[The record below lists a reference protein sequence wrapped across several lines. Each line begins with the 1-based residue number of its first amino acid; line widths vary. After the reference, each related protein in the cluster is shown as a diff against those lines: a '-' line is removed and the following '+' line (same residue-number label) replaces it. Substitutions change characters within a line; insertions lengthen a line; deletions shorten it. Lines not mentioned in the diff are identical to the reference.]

1 MATSTL
7 ATQGA
12 LIGLRIKAAREKA
25 DLTQEALC
33 RAVGF
38 KDRQT
43 LAAIESGA
51 RKVSAAELVAFMEV
65 LDRDLDFFTDPF
77 RLVGEGQFSF
87 RAKGSEPKGL
97 DALEENAGGWIAF
110 WREQGRRQQEEP
122 SHLRQ
127 RLELGPRSE
136 YRDAARAGEQV
147 WKRWNL
153 GDVPAEKLEEIA
165 SREIN
170 LLVLH
175 VDMPAGIHGAACQA
189 TDIDTV
195 LVNRRDSEGRRH
207 FDLAHEIFHVL
218 TWDALPP
225 QRVDREAPTG
235 SKDKRTEQMADN
247 FAGAL
252 LMPEVLLEPIW
263 RKRDAKKPLAAW
275 LVITARHFR
284 VSGQALKWRLC
295 NLGWISRAEAEAV
308 EDAALADSG
317 AKPPPRFSRRFIER
331 AARAIERGDVSVMRL
346 SKLLATTGIGDLEKL
361 FQEHGVAVPFDM

>member
-1 MATSTL
+1 MAISTL

-12 LIGLRIKAAREKA
+12 RIGLRIKAAREQA
-25 DLTQEALC
+25 GLTQEMIC
-33 RAVGF
+33 RSLGF

-43 LAAIESGA
+43 LAAIEAGT
-51 RKVSAAELVAFMEV
+51 RKVSATELVAFMHTLE
-65 LDRDLDFFTDPF
+65 RDLDFFTDPF
-77 RLVGEGQFSF
+77 RLVGEGRFSF
-87 RAKGSEPKGL
+87 RAKGSEPEGL
-97 DALEENAGGWIAF
+97 DVLEENAGRWIAF
-110 WREQGRRQQEEP
+110 WREQGRRQQEESNP
-122 SHLRQ
+122 LRQ
-127 RLELGPRSE
+127 RLELNSRSD
-136 YRDAARAGEQV
+136 YLDAARAGEQV

-153 GDVPAEKLEEIA
+153 GEVPAERLEEVA

-235 SKDKRTEQMADN
+235 SKDKRTEHMADN

-252 LMPEVLLEPIW
+252 LMPEPLLEPLW
-263 RKRDAKKPLAAW
+263 RKRDPRMPLSDWMVA
-275 LVITARHFR
+275 TARRFR
-284 VSGQALKWRLC
+284 VSGQALKWRLY
-295 NLGWISRAEAEAV
+295 NLKWISQTELESV
-308 EDAALADSG
+308 GDASLVDSG
-317 AKPPPRFSRRFIER
+317 AKPPPRFSRRFMER
-331 AARAIERGDVSVMRL
+331 AARAIDRGDVSVMRL

-361 FQEHGVAVPFDM
+361 FQEHGLAVPFDM